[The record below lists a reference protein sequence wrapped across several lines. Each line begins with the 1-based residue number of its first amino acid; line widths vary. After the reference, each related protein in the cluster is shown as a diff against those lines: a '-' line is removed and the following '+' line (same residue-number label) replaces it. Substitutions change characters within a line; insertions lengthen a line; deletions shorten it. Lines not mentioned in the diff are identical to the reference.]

1 MMAARVKAKG
11 EGMMRVAQSLRLS
24 RFSWCFVALIFLSL
38 SPITSAQE
46 AQAPQWAPDFPVGSS
61 LPEFSAQ
68 DQNGDV
74 RSFADLKGEK
84 GLVLVF
90 SRSFKW

>member
-1 MMAARVKAKG
+1 
-11 EGMMRVAQSLRLS
+11 MMRVAQSLALKRLS
-24 RFSWCFVALIFLSL
+24 RCFVALIFLSL
-38 SPITSAQE
+38 SPVASAQD
-46 AQAPQWAPDFPVGSS
+46 AQAPEWAPDVPVGSQ

-84 GLVLVF
+84 GLLLMF
-90 SRSFKW
+90 SRSFEW

>member
-38 SPITSAQE
+38 SPIASAQE
-46 AQAPQWAPDFPVGSS
+46 AQAPQWAPDFLVGSS

-90 SRSFKW
+90 NRSFKW